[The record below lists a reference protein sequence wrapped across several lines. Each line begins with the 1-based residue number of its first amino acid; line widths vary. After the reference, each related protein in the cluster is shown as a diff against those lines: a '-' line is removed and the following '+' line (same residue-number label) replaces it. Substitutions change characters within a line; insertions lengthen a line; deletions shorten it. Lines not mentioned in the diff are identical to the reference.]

1 MAETNLK
8 KANAKSRIG
17 VIRLSAMGDVAM
29 TLPVLKCL
37 LDSQPDVAITLV
49 TRPFFKPLFSSLERV
64 RIFEVDLDRRHK
76 GLPGLLRLFAD
87 LKKEKLTAWAD
98 LHQVM
103 RSWVIS
109 GLFILS
115 GTKTRLIDK
124 GRREKKKL
132 TRCRNKVF
140 KPLKTTHERYADV
153 FRKLGY
159 HLTLSNAP
167 LNKPDLQQL
176 LQKGWLQKRQV
187 QRIGVAPFAK
197 LASKTYPTDLMKEV
211 LSALSKKP
219 DTEIYLMGA
228 PFERDALNALFE
240 GQKNIFNMAGQMA
253 FADEIALIA
262 HMDVLLSMDS
272 GNGHIAAAF
281 GVPVVTLWGATHP
294 FAGFGPY
301 MQPPSNSLVPD
312 RNQYPCLPTS
322 VFGKTLPKNYEDCMR
337 SIHPN
342 KVVDKVMEV
351 LQQ

>member
-132 TRCRNKVF
+132 PVAETRC
-140 KPLKTTHERYADV
+140 
-153 FRKLGY
+153 
-159 HLTLSNAP
+159 
-167 LNKPDLQQL
+167 LNP
-176 LQKGWLQKRQV
+176 
-187 QRIGVAPFAK
+187 
-197 LASKTYPTDLMKEV
+197 
-211 LSALSKKP
+211 
-219 DTEIYLMGA
+219 
-228 PFERDALNALFE
+228 
-240 GQKNIFNMAGQMA
+240 
-253 FADEIALIA
+253 
-262 HMDVLLSMDS
+262 
-272 GNGHIAAAF
+272 
-281 GVPVVTLWGATHP
+281 
-294 FAGFGPY
+294 
-301 MQPPSNSLVPD
+301 
-312 RNQYPCLPTS
+312 
-322 VFGKTLPKNYEDCMR
+322 
-337 SIHPN
+337 
-342 KVVDKVMEV
+342 
-351 LQQ
+351 